1 VNIKKPAYV
10 ALKTLGTDIVLQID
24 EKLIA
29 GETGRMVADWLQ
41 KAGLLKDV
49 KREALIRM
57 IERYRGT
64 EVREKLVKRIADAQ
78 TGKSLITVARRATA
92 LEELEEIARIQ
103 RKRVD
108 KMLALEDGKP
118 MLITATSNEIR
129 MLKEI
134 LVDLGHMQ
142 LETGVIVRAPKTVK
156 GVMTG
161 RNGEEVAFSWTE
173 EQAKLYRELEGVE
186 RSLAAR

>member
-1 VNIKKPAYV
+1 MNIKKPAYV

-118 MLITATSNEIR
+118 MLITAPSNEIR

-173 EQAKLYRELEGVE
+173 EQAKLYQELEGVE

>member
-1 VNIKKPAYV
+1 MNIKKPAYV

-64 EVREKLVKRIADAQ
+64 EVREKLVKRIADAADGQ
-78 TGKSLITVARRATA
+78 EPDHGRPARHRARRAGGDRPHPA
-92 LEELEEIARIQ
+92 QARRQ
-103 RKRVD
+103 DAGARR
-108 KMLALEDGKP
+108 
-118 MLITATSNEIR
+118 R
-129 MLKEI
+129 
-134 LVDLGHMQ
+134 
-142 LETGVIVRAPKTVK
+142 
-156 GVMTG
+156 
-161 RNGEEVAFSWTE
+161 
-173 EQAKLYRELEGVE
+173 QADADHGDVQ
-186 RSLAAR
+186 

>member
-1 VNIKKPAYV
+1 MNIKKPAYV

-129 MLKEI
+129 MLKDI

-173 EQAKLYRELEGVE
+173 EQAKLYQELEGVE

>member
-129 MLKEI
+129 MLKDI

-173 EQAKLYRELEGVE
+173 EQAKLYQELEGVE

>member
-1 VNIKKPAYV
+1 MNIKKPAYV
-10 ALKTLGTDIVLQID
+10 ALKTLGTDMVLQID

-41 KAGLLKDV
+41 KDGLLKDV

-156 GVMTG
+156 GVMMG

-173 EQAKLYRELEGVE
+173 EQAKLYQELEGVE
-186 RSLAAR
+186 RSLAAS

>member
-41 KAGLLKDV
+41 KDGLLKDV

-173 EQAKLYRELEGVE
+173 EQAKLYQELEGVE

>member
-10 ALKTLGTDIVLQID
+10 ALKALGTDIVLQID

-41 KAGLLKDV
+41 KGGLLQDV

-78 TGKSLITVARRATA
+78 SGKSLITIARRATA

-156 GVMTG
+156 GVMMG

-173 EQAKLYRELEGVE
+173 EQAKLYQELEGVE
-186 RSLAAR
+186 RSLAAS

>member
-10 ALKTLGTDIVLQID
+10 ALKTLGTDMVLQID

-41 KAGLLKDV
+41 KDGLLKDV

-156 GVMTG
+156 GVMMG

-173 EQAKLYRELEGVE
+173 EQAKLYQELEGVE
-186 RSLAAR
+186 RSLAAS

>member
-1 VNIKKPAYV
+1 
-10 ALKTLGTDIVLQID
+10 
-24 EKLIA
+24 
-29 GETGRMVADWLQ
+29 MVADWLQ
-41 KAGLLKDV
+41 KGGLLPDV

-78 TGKSLITVARRATA
+78 TGKSLITIARRATA

-142 LETGVIVRAPKTVK
+142 METGVHRARAEDRQ
-156 GVMTG
+156 G
-161 RNGEEVAFSWTE
+161 R
-173 EQAKLYRELEGVE
+173 
-186 RSLAAR
+186 

>member
-1 VNIKKPAYV
+1 MNIKKPAYV

-118 MLITATSNEIR
+118 MLLTATSNEIR

-173 EQAKLYRELEGVE
+173 EQAKLYQELEGVE

>member
-1 VNIKKPAYV
+1 VNIKKPAYM
-10 ALKTLGTDIVLQID
+10 ALKALGTDIVLQID

-41 KAGLLKDV
+41 KGGLLPDV

-78 TGKSLITVARRATA
+78 SGKSLITIVRRATA
-92 LEELEEIARIQ
+92 LEELEGIARIQ

-108 KMLALEDGKP
+108 KMLALEEGKP

-173 EQAKLYRELEGVE
+173 EQAKLYQELEGVE
-186 RSLAAR
+186 RSLAAS

>member
-10 ALKTLGTDIVLQID
+10 ALKALGTDIVLQID

-41 KAGLLKDV
+41 KGGLLPDV

-78 TGKSLITVARRATA
+78 SGKSLITIARRATA

-118 MLITATSNEIR
+118 MLITAASNEIR

-142 LETGVIVRAPKTVK
+142 METGVIVRAPKTIK
-156 GVMTG
+156 GVMMG
-161 RNGEEVAFSWTE
+161 RNGEEFAFSWTE
-173 EQAKLYRELEGVE
+173 EQAKLYQELECVE
-186 RSLAAR
+186 RSLAAS

>member
-1 VNIKKPAYV
+1 MNIKKPAYV

>member
-1 VNIKKPAYV
+1 MNIKKPAYV

-173 EQAKLYRELEGVE
+173 EQAKLYQELEGVE

>member
-1 VNIKKPAYV
+1 MNIKKPAYV

-118 MLITATSNEIR
+118 MLITAASNEIR

-156 GVMTG
+156 GVMMG

-173 EQAKLYRELEGVE
+173 EQAKLYQELEGVE
-186 RSLAAR
+186 RSLAAS

>member
-1 VNIKKPAYV
+1 MNIKKPAYV

-41 KAGLLKDV
+41 KGSLLPDV

-173 EQAKLYRELEGVE
+173 EQAKLYQELEGVE

>member
-1 VNIKKPAYV
+1 MNIKKPAYV

-142 LETGVIVRAPKTVK
+142 LETGVIVRAPKTVY

-173 EQAKLYRELEGVE
+173 EQAKLYQELEGVE

>member
-173 EQAKLYRELEGVE
+173 EQAKLYQELEGVE

>member
-10 ALKTLGTDIVLQID
+10 ALKALGTDIVLQID

-41 KAGLLKDV
+41 KGGLLPDV

-78 TGKSLITVARRATA
+78 SGKSLITVARRATA

-118 MLITATSNEIR
+118 MLITAASNEIR

-142 LETGVIVRAPKTVK
+142 METGVIVRAPKTIK
-156 GVMTG
+156 GVMMG

-173 EQAKLYRELEGVE
+173 EQAKLYQELEGVE
-186 RSLAAR
+186 RSLAAS

>member
-1 VNIKKPAYV
+1 MNIKKPAYV
-10 ALKTLGTDIVLQID
+10 ALKALGTDIVLQID

-41 KAGLLKDV
+41 KGGLLPDV

-78 TGKSLITVARRATA
+78 SGKSLITIVRRATA

-118 MLITATSNEIR
+118 MLITAASNEIR

-142 LETGVIVRAPKTVK
+142 METGVIVRAPKTIK
-156 GVMTG
+156 GVMMG

-173 EQAKLYRELEGVE
+173 EQAKLYQELEGVE
-186 RSLAAR
+186 RSLAAS

>member
-129 MLKEI
+129 MLKDI
-134 LVDLGHMQ
+134 LVVLGHMQ

-173 EQAKLYRELEGVE
+173 EQAKLYQELEGVE
-186 RSLAAR
+186 RSLAAS